1 MIHSSWVWVAW
12 VDRARSGSATLS
24 DAMAAVTAPSAR
36 QTTAVTA
43 VVLTRREAPGR
54 NLVARKASN
63 PATIAMI
70 TMTSYKRRKIRF
82 ASQGDHAAAGHVKS
96 EYSFF
101 MVAWSHATD
110 HRRTPG
116 SQAPA

>member
-24 DAMAAVTAPSAR
+24 DAMAAVTAPSAT

-54 NLVARKASN
+54 NLVARKASS

-70 TMTSYKRRKIRF
+70 TMASRKAKEDSFCDIRRPCGCPPR
-82 ASQGDHAAAGHVKS
+82 Q
-96 EYSFF
+96 E
-101 MVAWSHATD
+101 
-110 HRRTPG
+110 
-116 SQAPA
+116 

>member
-54 NLVARKASN
+54 NLVAKKASS

-70 TMTSYKRRKIRF
+70 TMAPHKRRKIRF
-82 ASQGDHAAAGHVKS
+82 AHP
-96 EYSFF
+96 
-101 MVAWSHATD
+101 
-110 HRRTPG
+110 RRPCRCGPRQERIFLLYG
-116 SQAPA
+116 SLV

>member
-12 VDRARSGSATLS
+12 VDRATSGSATLS

-54 NLVARKASN
+54 NLVARKASS

-70 TMTSYKRRKIRF
+70 TMASSKAREDSFCTTRRPC
-82 ASQGDHAAAGHVKS
+82 DHPRVKS
-96 EYSFF
+96 ECSF
-101 MVAWSHATD
+101 SL
-110 HRRTPG
+110 
-116 SQAPA
+116 